1 MIEVAAIILAAGR
14 SRRFSQNDQ
23 VETKL
28 VARLHGRPLVRRV
41 AEAALASRA
50 RPVIVVTGHQSE
62 AVEAALQGL
71 PLMFA
76 HNPAYATGL
85 ASSLKQG
92 LAAVPAS
99 AAGALILLGDMPL
112 VSAALID
119 RLIGAFEVRSGA
131 SLKPP
136 LAAVPLRDGAR
147 GNPALIGRELFP
159 ALSLL
164 EGDRGARALIEAAGD
179 RLIECPVEDDFSLID
194 IDTRDALERVAARI

>member
-1 MIEVAAIILAAGR
+1 MIEIAAIILAAGR
-14 SRRFSQNDQ
+14 SRRFSQNDHDD
-23 VETKL
+23 TKL
-28 VARLHGRPLVRRV
+28 VAELFGRPLVRRV

-50 RPVIVVTGHQSE
+50 RPVIIVTGHQSE

-71 PLMFA
+71 PLAFT
-76 HNPAYATGL
+76 HNPYYASGL

-92 LAAVPAS
+92 LSAVPGS
-99 AAGALILLGDMPL
+99 AAGALVLLGDMPL
-112 VSAALID
+112 VSATLID
-119 RLIGAFEVRSGA
+119 RLIAAFELRSGA
-131 SLKPP
+131 SDRPP
-136 LAAVPLRDGAR
+136 RAAVPVRDGSR

-179 RLIECPVEDDFSLID
+179 RLVECPVDDDFSLID